1 MEGGSLLSYL
11 FDIIFLIFIELADIN
26 TIRTT
31 LEGYIMI
38 VRTLITISILAA
50 LTISICLLVTKETHI
65 RLAITAIGLAVML
78 LAFEQKAFNKDL
90 QIARQ
95 QQYSDLS

>member
-1 MEGGSLLSYL
+1 
-11 FDIIFLIFIELADIN
+11 
-26 TIRTT
+26 
-31 LEGYIMI
+31 MI
-38 VRTLITISILAA
+38 VRTLITISILVV
-50 LTISICLLVTKETHI
+50 LTISIFLLVTKEAHI
-65 RLAITAIGLAVML
+65 RLAITAIGLAVVL